1 MIVLFEENEQ
11 EFTSLGLGILKD
23 ALSCK
28 VSEKLNDEFTVE
40 MEYPITGANYDKI
53 KIGRIIFCKPNP
65 YDNMQA
71 FRIYSITD
79 AIGGTVTVSAVHI
92 SYDMND
98 IPVKAFSATS
108 LQDAILQIQNRSV
121 VKNDF
126 VISSDILSSRTYK
139 TTAPYNLR
147 ALLMGGDDSLLNKYD
162 AEVKFNNYYVSI
174 LQRRGKNRGAV
185 VRYGRNM
192 TDLTHEVSNNNLY
205 NGVFPYYHT
214 EKETTETTSGGE
226 FTKVYIVGS
235 KPFQENWFSYTKNGE
250 TFHPVAGV
258 PVQVDTDG
266 EYKDKVYVWDDT
278 YNLYRE
284 KIYNEM
290 VNLIQGV
297 LEPSWITI
305 DWKSFPTIKCVAAKK
320 GYFKM
325 ATDTDWG
332 TVRGVGDVIFE
343 GSIVDSGIAQNM
355 VLYYSEVIPS
365 KSDSSNTDATEIVDV
380 QLDDPIIWIDT
391 PDARKLKHNRVLMLD
406 LTSEFDE
413 EPTKE
418 RLKAK
423 AEEYISKNKIG
434 QLKHTTTLSF
444 IDLSST
450 SDKSKVENTDH
461 VEIGDTVKVIYED
474 AGISTELRVIT
485 TVYDALG
492 DKYESV
498 ELGEKEDTMTSNS
511 VQTGDNISALT
522 NDVGYASVT
531 TVSKLIA
538 DIVNAN
544 YIEALNAKL
553 SKAQIAQLEVEQ
565 INVKGII
572 QASQFEIDS
581 LVAKLLVADNAKITD
596 TLEAGKIKVAGDISI
611 NSGKITI
618 TGADGTMFLVDR
630 DGNVTANSVSITG
643 GNLNINDGRF
653 EVTND
658 GVLTAQAAYI
668 SGTIDALNGSIGGF
682 TIAENQLYSGTPG
695 SAGSVLVSAGNNDKE
710 LDIAGSDPKK
720 NWAFTAGKNFG
731 VDINGNLYAK
741 GAFLEGIL
749 NAKGGYIANFK
760 IEDDRIG
767 TLTNTKETYNYNSTG
782 DGIYLGEQGLKL
794 GDGFKVSTNGNLT
807 LTKGSIL
814 IKDDTNN
821 TSFEV
826 NANGSVTANSVT
838 ITGGSFKIGTDNRF
852 SVDTNGFLSAIN
864 AHISG
869 ATYSDGAII
878 LGGSPNF
885 VRIHFQNEGGS
896 YTEKYIA
903 NKYYYSPKDTYEIY
917 LFDKG
922 PSFDPNKAYYEYKN
936 GAAFYV
942 SPEGEVRV
950 NNDQF
955 TISPEGEVTAQ
966 NAHIKGEITA
976 DSGKIGGWEI
986 NRFLANP
993 GDWKAENGLFY
1004 GKPGTPPTRPGTAG
1018 SMVLSPGTLYT
1029 YTIPNLINSE
1039 KNWFILASNKF
1050 GVDVDGNLY
1059 ATDAN
1064 IKGSIT
1070 ITGGSIS
1077 IGSNF
1082 KVDDQGNVTASN
1094 LKITGGEIKFGHR
1107 VMDDDSSSESVSS
1120 LRSTSDIPNVS
1131 ILLNAYYSPAVT
1143 RIEVTADMYTDGG
1156 DTAVFEDKELGT
1168 DSYTITFD
1176 KTTKKYTI
1184 TANFEKLY
1192 KQSGQ
1197 SDIPSSVD
1205 CYLYVSYV
1213 PNEYYNFSVDNN
1225 GYMEIYSGS
1234 INIGIDANTGKSAF
1248 KVDDQGNVT
1257 ASNLEITGGEITL
1270 GSNFSVDNNGI
1281 IKAYSGHI
1289 GALDVSKEYLFFRD
1303 STNRNLFRLETT
1315 DPNVWMDPRERA
1327 TQLTVSSIYSDYYKM
1342 GKQTVYSEQYWID
1355 VSGSGSLYSNTQPG
1369 LKIRWSSY
1377 NNYGTYMYIST
1388 KALENLP
1395 VLFYTGSDENMLVPG
1410 YGNSDGVGHF
1420 QIMILNYTAS
1430 SGEFSWNLGI
1440 YNGDQNNFTV
1450 SRILTAFCYDK
1461 ENNNWFM
1468 VCPIINNTTIKL
1480 NSMTTGRTY
1489 TVWALA
1495 WVKAKYQYQ

>member
-108 LQDAILQIQNRSV
+108 LQDAILQIQNGSV

-147 ALLMGGDDSLLNKYD
+147 ALLMGEDDSLLNKYD

-174 LQRRGKNRGAV
+174 LQKRGKNRGAV
-185 VRYGRNM
+185 VRYGHNI
-192 TDLTHEVSNNNLY
+192 TDLTHEVSNDNLY

-297 LEPSWITI
+297 LEPSWVTI
-305 DWKSFPTIKCVAAKK
+305 DWKSFPTIKCIAAKK

-332 TVRGVGDVIFE
+332 TIRGVGDVIFE

-355 VLYYSEVIPS
+355 ILYYSEVIPS

-391 PDARKLKHNRVLMLD
+391 PDAKKLKHNRVLMLD

-450 SDKSKVENTDH
+450 GDKSKVENTDH

-511 VQTGDNISALT
+511 VQTGDSISALT
-522 NDVGYASVT
+522 NDVGYASVN
-531 TVSKLIA
+531 TVNKLIA

-618 TGADGTMFLVDR
+618 TGSNGTMFLVDR
-630 DGNVTANSVSITG
+630 EGNVTANSVSITG

-682 TIAENQLYSGTPG
+682 TITENKLYSGTPG
-695 SAGSVLVSAGNNDKE
+695 SAGSVLVSAGNNDQE
-710 LDIAGSDPKK
+710 LDIAGSGPKK

-731 VDINGNLYAK
+731 VDTNGNLYAK
-741 GAFLEGIL
+741 GAFLEAVL
-749 NAKGGYIANFK
+749 NAKSGYIANFK
-760 IEDDRIG
+760 IENDRIG
-767 TLTNTKETYNYNSTG
+767 TFTKTTNPDDSTIEKTYNYNSTG

-794 GDGFKVSTNGNLT
+794 GDGFKVGTNGNLT

-814 IKDDTNN
+814 IQDGTNE
-821 TSFEV
+821 TSFKV
-826 NANGSVTANSVT
+826 GTDGSVTANSVT
-838 ITGGSFKIGTDNRF
+838 ITGGSFKIGKNNRF
-852 SVDTNGFLSAIN
+852 SVDTNGFLSATD
-864 AHISG
+864 AYISG

-885 VRIHFQNEGGS
+885 IRIHFQNEGGS

-903 NKYYYSPKDTYEIY
+903 NKYYYSPKDNSGMY

-950 NNDQF
+950 NGDQF

-966 NAHIKGEITA
+966 NAHITGEITA
-976 DSGKIGGWEI
+976 NSGKIGGWEI
-986 NRFLANP
+986 NRFLADPN
-993 GDWKAENGLFY
+993 DWRAENGLFY
-1004 GKPGTPPTRPGTAG
+1004 GKPGTAG
-1018 SMVLSPGTLYT
+1018 SMVLAPGTLNT

-1050 GVDVDGNLY
+1050 GVDVDGNMY
-1059 ATDAN
+1059 ATNAN

-1070 ITGGSIS
+1070 ITGG
-1077 IGSNF
+1077 
-1082 KVDDQGNVTASN
+1082 
-1094 LKITGGEIKFGHR
+1094 EIKLGHR

-1131 ILLNAYYSPAVT
+1131 ILLNTYYSPAVT

-1184 TANFEKLY
+1184 TADFEKLY

-1225 GYMEIYSGS
+1225 GYMKIYSGS
-1234 INIGIDANTGKSAF
+1234 INIGTDANTGKSAF

-1257 ASNLEITGGEITL
+1257 ASNLEITGGKITL
-1270 GSNFSVDNNGI
+1270 GSNFSVDNNGT
-1281 IKAYSGHI
+1281 IKAYSGYI
-1289 GALDVSKEYLFFRD
+1289 GSLYVDKKYLSF
-1303 STNRNLFRLETT
+1303 STSSNKDLLIIRTE
-1315 DPNVWMDPRERA
+1315 DPTGWIDMRERG
-1327 TQLTVSSIYSDYYKM
+1327 TQITTSSIYSSYYKM
-1342 GKQTVYSEQYWID
+1342 GIQAKSDNYWID
-1355 VSGSGSLYSNTQPG
+1355 ISSSSSLYPNTQPG
-1369 LKIRWSSY
+1369 LKIRWSNYQS
-1377 NNYGTYMYIST
+1377 YGTSMYIST

-1395 VLFYTGSDENMLVPG
+1395 VLCYFGTDENRLVPG
-1410 YGNSDGVGHF
+1410 YGNSDGIGHF
-1420 QIMILNYTAS
+1420 QIMILNYTAT
-1430 SGEFSWNLGI
+1430 SGNFSWNLSI
-1440 YNGDQNNFTV
+1440 YNGDNDTFTV

-1461 ENNNWFM
+1461 DNNNWFM
-1468 VCPIINNTTIKL
+1468 SCTISNNTTINL

-1489 TVWALA
+1489 TIWALA
-1495 WVKAKYQYQ
+1495 WVKARQQHQ

>member
-40 MEYPITGANYDKI
+40 MEYPIAGANYDKI

-71 FRIYSITD
+71 FRICSITD

-108 LQDAILQIQNRSV
+108 LQDAILQIQNGSV

-139 TTAPYNLR
+139 TTSPYNLR

-162 AEVKFNNYYVSI
+162 AEVKFDNYYVSI

-185 VRYGRNM
+185 VRYGHNM
-192 TDLTHEVSNNNLY
+192 TDLTHEVSNDNLY

-266 EYKDKVYVWDDT
+266 EYKDKVYVWDDI

-297 LEPSWITI
+297 LEPSWVTI

-355 VLYYSEVIPS
+355 ILYYSEVIPS

-450 SDKSKVENTDH
+450 GDKSKVENTDH

-511 VQTGDNISALT
+511 VQTGDGISALT

-565 INVKGII
+565 INVKGIV

-596 TLEAGKIKVAGDISI
+596 TLEAGKIKIAGDISI

-695 SAGSVLVSAGNNDKE
+695 SAGSVLVSSGNNDQE
-710 LDIAGSDPKK
+710 LDIAGSGPKK

-741 GAFLEGIL
+741 SAFLEGIL
-749 NAKGGYIANFK
+749 NAKSGYIANFK
-760 IEDDRIG
+760 IENDRIG
-767 TLTNTKETYNYNSTG
+767 TFTNKETYNYNSTG

-794 GDGFKVSTNGNLT
+794 GDGFKVSTDGNLT
-807 LTKGSIL
+807 LGKGSIT
-814 IKDDTNN
+814 IKNDESK

-826 NANGSVTANSVT
+826 NENGSVTANSIT
-838 ITGGSFKIGTDNRF
+838 ITGGSFNIGKDNRF
-852 SVDTNGFLSAIN
+852 SVDTNGFLSATN
-864 AHISG
+864 AYISG
-869 ATYSDGAII
+869 ATYADGAII
-878 LGGSPNF
+878 LGGSPRF
-885 VRIHFQNEGGS
+885 DRIHFQNEGGS

-903 NKYYYSPKDTYEIY
+903 NKYYYSSKDTPGIY

-922 PSFDPNKAYYEYKN
+922 PSFDPNKEYYEYKN

-950 NNDQF
+950 NGDEF

-976 DSGKIGGWEI
+976 NSGKIGGWEI
-986 NRFLANP
+986 NRFLADPN
-993 GDWKAENGLFY
+993 DWKAEKGLFY
-1004 GKPGTPPTRPGTAG
+1004 GKPGTAG
-1018 SMVLSPGTLYT
+1018 SMVLAPGTNNT
-1029 YTIPNLINSE
+1029 YTISNLINSP
-1039 KNWFILASNKF
+1039 KKWFILGSDKF
-1050 GVDVDGNLY
+1050 GVDVDGNMY
-1059 ATDAN
+1059 ATNAN

-1070 ITGGSIS
+1070 
-1077 IGSNF
+1077 
-1082 KVDDQGNVTASN
+1082 
-1094 LKITGGEIKFGHR
+1094 GGEIKLGHR
-1107 VMDDDSSSESVSS
+1107 VMDDDSSSKSVSS

-1131 ILLNAYYSPAVT
+1131 ILLNTYYSPAVT

-1156 DTAVFEDKELGT
+1156 DTAVFEDKELDT
-1168 DSYTITFD
+1168 DSYTMSFD

-1184 TANFEKLY
+1184 TADFEKLY

-1213 PNEYYNFSVDNN
+1213 PNEYYNFSVDND
-1225 GYMEIYSGS
+1225 GYMKIYSGS
-1234 INIGIDANTGKSAF
+1234 INIGMDANTGKSAF
-1248 KVDDQGNVT
+1248 EVDDQGNVR
-1257 ASNLEITGGEITL
+1257 ASNLKITGGSISI
-1270 GSNFSVDNNGI
+1270 GSNFTVDSSGNLTAVNGNLSGTINSNNGN
-1281 IKAYSGHI
+1281 I
-1289 GALDVSKEYLFFRD
+1289 G
-1303 STNRNLFRLETT
+1303 
-1315 DPNVWMDPRERA
+1315 
-1327 TQLTVSSIYSDYYKM
+1327 
-1342 GKQTVYSEQYWID
+1342 
-1355 VSGSGSLYSNTQPG
+1355 G
-1369 LKIRWSSY
+1369 LKISSDSLSYSDILSISSKNLNDNGDYVKSYARFKGITLHDATILEESSY
-1377 NNYGTYMYIST
+1377 NQSHTEQYYTRLRFISSVGTEPHVEVVSQTST
-1388 KALENLP
+1388 PSGVKSTDYA
-1395 VLFYTGSDENMLVPG
+1395 FRMNMRDLVNVPSVSSNAIIG
-1410 YGNSDGVGHF
+1410 EGESN
-1420 QIMILNYTAS
+1420 S
-1430 SGEFSWNLGI
+1430 SGAFQQLVFFKFTAYNDTHTYSTYSGVITDIGCLLVFDVSNGWNRGNTYHLS
-1440 YNGDQNNFTV
+1440 NGVITV
-1450 SRILTAFCYDK
+1450 SGLTRNSTYIILAIVK
-1461 ENNNWFM
+1461 
-1468 VCPIINNTTIKL
+1468 
-1480 NSMTTGRTY
+1480 
-1489 TVWALA
+1489 
-1495 WVKAKYQYQ
+1495 VKARN

>member
-40 MEYPITGANYDKI
+40 MEYPIAGANYDKI

-108 LQDAILQIQNRSV
+108 LQDAILKIQNGSV
-121 VKNDF
+121 IKNDF

-162 AEVKFNNYYVSI
+162 AEVKFDNYYVSI

-185 VRYGRNM
+185 VRYGHNM
-192 TDLTHEVSNNNLY
+192 TDLNHEVSNDNLY

-214 EKETTETTSGGE
+214 EKEITETTSGGE

-235 KPFQENWFSYTKNGE
+235 KPFQENWFSYTKNRE

-450 SDKSKVENTDH
+450 GDKSKVENTDH

-511 VQTGDNISALT
+511 VQTGDGISALT

-531 TVSKLIA
+531 TVNKLIA
-538 DIVNAN
+538 DTVNAN
-544 YIEALNAKL
+544 FIEALNAKL

-581 LVAKLLVADNAKITD
+581 LVAKLLVADNAKIAD

-618 TGADGTMFLVDR
+618 TGANGTMFLVDR

-682 TIAENQLYSGTPG
+682 TITENKLYSGTSG
-695 SAGSVLVSAGNNDKE
+695 SAGSVLVSAGNNDQE
-710 LDIAGSDPKK
+710 LDIAGSGPKK

-731 VDINGNLYAK
+731 VDTNGNLYAK
-741 GAFLEGIL
+741 SVFLEGVL

-760 IEDDRIG
+760 IENDRIG
-767 TLTNTKETYNYNSTG
+767 TLTKEKETYNYDSTG

-814 IKDDTNN
+814 IKDDTNK
-821 TSFEV
+821 TSFKV
-826 NANGSVTANSVT
+826 DTDGSVTANSVT
-838 ITGGSFKIGTDNRF
+838 ITGGSFKIGNNNRF
-852 SVDTNGFLSAIN
+852 SVGTNGFLSATD

-869 ATYSDGAII
+869 STYTNGAII
-878 LGGSPNF
+878 LGGSANF

-903 NKYYYSPKDTYEIY
+903 NKYYYSSKDTPGMY

-922 PSFDPNKAYYEYKN
+922 PSFDPNKEYYEYKN
-936 GAAFYV
+936 GAAFYA

-950 NNDQF
+950 NGDKF

-966 NAHIKGEITA
+966 NAHITGEIKA
-976 DSGKIGGWEI
+976 NSGKIGGWEI

-993 GDWKAENGLFY
+993 NDWKAENGLFY
-1004 GKPGTPPTRPGTAG
+1004 GKPGTPPTTPGTPG
-1018 SMVLSPGTLYT
+1018 SMVLSPGTLNT
-1029 YTIPNLINSE
+1029 YAIPNLINSE
-1039 KNWFILASNKF
+1039 KHWFILASNKF
-1050 GVDVDGNLY
+1050 GVDVYGNMY
-1059 ATDAN
+1059 ATDAH
-1064 IKGSIT
+1064 IKGS
-1070 ITGGSIS
+1070 
-1077 IGSNF
+1077 
-1082 KVDDQGNVTASN
+1082 
-1094 LKITGGEIKFGHR
+1094 ITGGEIKLGRR
-1107 VMDDDSSSESVSS
+1107 VMYDDESSKYVSS
-1120 LRSTSDIPNVS
+1120 LLSTSDIPIVS
-1131 ILLNAYYSPAVT
+1131 VLLNEYYAPAIT
-1143 RIEVTADMYTDGG
+1143 RLIVTADMYINENIE
-1156 DTAVFEDKELGT
+1156 VFVDKELST
-1168 DSYTITFD
+1168 DSYTISFD

-1184 TANFEKLY
+1184 TADFEELY
-1192 KQSGQ
+1192 RQSGH
-1197 SDIPSSVD
+1197 SDVPSSVD
-1205 CYLYVSYV
+1205 CYLYVSYE
-1213 PNEYYNFSVDNN
+1213 PYEYYNFSVDNN
-1225 GYMEIYSGS
+1225 GYMKIYSGS
-1234 INIGIDANTGKSAF
+1234 INIGIDPNTGKSAF

-1257 ASNLEITGGEITL
+1257 ASNLEITGGSISI
-1270 GSNFSVDNNGI
+1270 GSNFKVDSSGNLTAVNGNLSGTINSNNGNIGGLKISSDKLSYSDILSISSKNLNKGGDYVKSYAFFKGITLYDATILEESNYDPSAAERNTTKLRLISSIGTEPHAEVVNQTENPLDVKYTSYSFRMNIRDLINVPSVQSNTAISLGGSNGSGAFQQLVFYKFTAYSNTYTYSTYSGNITNVGCLLVFDVSNGWNRGNAYSLSNGI
-1281 IKAYSGHI
+1281 ITISGLTRYS
-1289 GALDVSKEYLFFRD
+1289 
-1303 STNRNLFRLETT
+1303 
-1315 DPNVWMDPRERA
+1315 
-1327 TQLTVSSIYSDYYKM
+1327 
-1342 GKQTVYSEQYWID
+1342 
-1355 VSGSGSLYSNTQPG
+1355 
-1369 LKIRWSSY
+1369 
-1377 NNYGTYMYIST
+1377 TYI
-1388 KALENLP
+1388 
-1395 VLFYTGSDENMLVPG
+1395 
-1410 YGNSDGVGHF
+1410 
-1420 QIMILNYTAS
+1420 ILA
-1430 SGEFSWNLGI
+1430 
-1440 YNGDQNNFTV
+1440 
-1450 SRILTAFCYDK
+1450 
-1461 ENNNWFM
+1461 
-1468 VCPIINNTTIKL
+1468 IIK
-1480 NSMTTGRTY
+1480 
-1489 TVWALA
+1489 
-1495 WVKAKYQYQ
+1495 VKART

>member
-40 MEYPITGANYDKI
+40 MEYPIAGANYDKI

-108 LQDAILQIQNRSV
+108 LQDAILQIQNGSV

-139 TTAPYNLR
+139 TTSPYNLR

-162 AEVKFNNYYVSI
+162 AEVKFDNYYVSI

-185 VRYGRNM
+185 VRYGHNM
-192 TDLTHEVSNNNLY
+192 TDLTHEVSNDNLY

-235 KPFQENWFSYTKNGE
+235 KPFQENWFSYTKNGA

-355 VLYYSEVIPS
+355 ILYYSEVIPS

-474 AGISTELRVIT
+474 AGISTELRVIS

-511 VQTGDNISALT
+511 VQTGDGVSALT

-531 TVSKLIA
+531 TVNKLIA

-618 TGADGTMFLVDR
+618 TGANGTMFLVDR
-630 DGNVTANSVSITG
+630 EGNVTANSVSITG

-695 SAGSVLVSAGNNDKE
+695 SAGSVLVSSGNNDQE
-710 LDIAGSDPKK
+710 LDIAGSGPKK

-741 GAFLEGIL
+741 SAFLEGIL
-749 NAKGGYIANFK
+749 NAKSGYIANFK
-760 IEDDRIG
+760 IENDRIG
-767 TLTNTKETYNYNSTG
+767 TFTKTTNPDGSTIEKTYNYNSTG

-794 GDGFKVSTNGNLT
+794 GDGFKVSTDGNLT

-814 IKDDTNN
+814 IKDDTNK
-821 TSFEV
+821 TSFKV
-826 NANGSVTANSVT
+826 DTDGSVTANSIT
-838 ITGGSFKIGTDNRF
+838 ITGGSFNIGKDNRF
-852 SVDTNGFLSAIN
+852 SVDTNGFLSATN
-864 AHISG
+864 AYISG
-869 ATYSDGAII
+869 ATYADGAII
-878 LGGSPNF
+878 LGGSPRF
-885 VRIHFQNEGGS
+885 DRIHFQNEGGS

-903 NKYYYSPKDTYEIY
+903 NKYYYSSKDTPGIY

-922 PSFDPNKAYYEYKN
+922 PSFDPNKEYYEYKN

-950 NNDQF
+950 NGDQF

-976 DSGKIGGWEI
+976 NSGKIGGWEI
-986 NRFLANP
+986 NRFLADPN
-993 GDWKAENGLFY
+993 DWKAEKGLFY
-1004 GKPGTPPTRPGTAG
+1004 GKPGTDS
-1018 SMVLSPGTLYT
+1018 SMVLAPGTNNT
-1029 YTIPNLINSE
+1029 YTISNLINSP
-1039 KNWFILASNKF
+1039 KKWFILGSDKF
-1050 GVDVDGNLY
+1050 GVDADGNMY
-1059 ATDAN
+1059 ATNAN

-1070 ITGGSIS
+1070 
-1077 IGSNF
+1077 
-1082 KVDDQGNVTASN
+1082 
-1094 LKITGGEIKFGHR
+1094 GGEIKLGHR
-1107 VMDDDSSSESVSS
+1107 VMDDDSSSKSVSS

-1131 ILLNAYYSPAVT
+1131 ILLNTYYSPAVT

-1156 DTAVFEDKELGT
+1156 DTTVFEDKELDT
-1168 DSYTITFD
+1168 DSYTISFD

-1184 TANFEKLY
+1184 TADFEKLY

-1213 PNEYYNFSVDNN
+1213 PNEYYNFSVDND
-1225 GYMEIYSGS
+1225 GYMKIYSGS
-1234 INIGIDANTGKSAF
+1234 INIGMDANTGKSAF
-1248 KVDDQGNVT
+1248 EVDDQGNVT
-1257 ASNLEITGGEITL
+1257 ASNLKITGGDITL
-1270 GSNFSVDNNGI
+1270 GNNFSVNNNGI
-1281 IKAYSGHI
+1281 IKAYSGYI
-1289 GALDVSKEYLFFRD
+1289 GSLDVDKEHLSFSDLSNRTLFILR
-1303 STNRNLFRLETT
+1303 TINPTE
-1315 DPNVWMDPRERA
+1315 WIDPRVRA

-1342 GKQTVYSEQYWID
+1342 GTQQLSSDQYWID
-1355 VSGSGSLYSNTQPG
+1355 ISGLSSLYSNTQPG
-1369 LKIRWSSY
+1369 LKIRWSTY
-1377 NNYGTYMYIST
+1377 NDYGTNMYIST

-1395 VLFYTGSDENMLVPG
+1395 VLCYFGSDENMLLPG
-1410 YGNSDGVGHF
+1410 YDRSDGVGHF

-1430 SGEFSWNLGI
+1430 SEKYSWNLKN
-1440 YNGDQNNFTV
+1440 YNGDEYNFTV

-1461 ENNNWFM
+1461 HTNNWFM
-1468 VCPIINNTTIKL
+1468 NCTISNNTTINL
-1480 NSMTTGRTY
+1480 NSMTSGNTY
-1489 TVWALA
+1489 TIWALA
-1495 WVKAKYQYQ
+1495 WVKAKKQYQ

>member
-1 MIVLFEENEQ
+1 MIILFEENEQ

-40 MEYPITGANYDKI
+40 MEYPIAGANYDKI

-65 YDNMQA
+65 YDSMQA

-92 SYDMND
+92 SYDMNN

-108 LQDAILQIQNRSV
+108 LQDAILQIQNGSV
-121 VKNDF
+121 IKNDF

-162 AEVKFNNYYVSI
+162 AEVKFDNYYVSI
-174 LQRRGKNRGAV
+174 LQKRGKNRGAV
-185 VRYGRNM
+185 VRYGHNM
-192 TDLTHEVSNNNLY
+192 TDLTHEVSNDNLY

-258 PVQVDTDG
+258 PVQVDSDG

-290 VNLIQGV
+290 VNLIQGAI
-297 LEPSWITI
+297 EPTWITI

-332 TVRGVGDVIFE
+332 TIRGVGDVIFE
-343 GSIVDSGIAQNM
+343 GSIADSGIAQNM
-355 VLYYSEVIPS
+355 IIYYSEVIPS
-365 KSDSSNTDATEIVDV
+365 KSDSSNTNATEIVDV

-434 QLKHTTTLSF
+434 QLKHTTTVSF

-450 SDKSKVENTDH
+450 GDKSKVENTDH

-498 ELGEKEDTMTSNS
+498 ELGEKEATMTSNS
-511 VQTGDNISALT
+511 VQTGDGISALT

-531 TVSKLIA
+531 TVNKLIA

-618 TGADGTMFLVDR
+618 TGSNGTMFLVDR
-630 DGNVTANSVSITG
+630 DGNVTANSVNITG

-668 SGTIDALNGSIGGF
+668 SGTIDAKNGSIGGF
-682 TIAENQLYSGTPG
+682 TITENQLYSGTPG
-695 SAGSVLVSAGNNDKE
+695 SVGSVLVSAGNNDRM
-710 LDIAGSDPKK
+710 LDIAGSGPKK
-720 NWAFTAGKNFG
+720 NWAFTAGDKFG
-731 VDINGNLYAK
+731 VDIDGNLYAK
-741 GAFLEGIL
+741 SAFLEGTL
-749 NAKGGYIANFK
+749 NAKSGYIANFK
-760 IEDDRIG
+760 IENDRIG
-767 TLTNTKETYNYNSTG
+767 TFTKVTNSDGSTVEKTYNYNSTG

-794 GDGFKVSTNGNLT
+794 GDGFKVSTDGNLT

-814 IKDDTNN
+814 IKDDANK
-821 TSFEV
+821 TSFKV
-826 NANGSVTANSVT
+826 DTDGSVTANSVT
-838 ITGGSFKIGTDNRF
+838 ITGGSFNIGKDNRF
-852 SVDTNGFLSAIN
+852 SVNTNGFMSATN
-864 AHISG
+864 AYISG
-869 ATYSDGAII
+869 STYTDGAII
-878 LGGSPNF
+878 LGGSPRF
-885 VRIHFQNEGGS
+885 DRIHFQNEGGS

-903 NKYYYSPKDTYEIY
+903 NKYYYSSKDTPGMY

-922 PSFDPNKAYYEYKN
+922 PSFDPNKEYYEYKN

-950 NNDQF
+950 NDDQF

-976 DSGKIGGWEI
+976 YSGKIGGWEI

-993 GDWKAENGLFY
+993 DDWTAENGLFY
-1004 GKPGTPPTRPGTAG
+1004 GKPGTTH
-1018 SMVLSPGTLYT
+1018 SMVLSPGTNNT
-1029 YTIPNLINSE
+1029 YTISNLINSA
-1039 KNWFILASNKF
+1039 KKWFILGSDKF
-1050 GVDVDGNLY
+1050 GVDIDGNMY
-1059 ATDAN
+1059 ATNAN
-1064 IKGSIT
+1064 IKGS
-1070 ITGGSIS
+1070 
-1077 IGSNF
+1077 
-1082 KVDDQGNVTASN
+1082 VT
-1094 LKITGGEIKFGHR
+1094 ITGGEIKLGHR

-1131 ILLNAYYSPAVT
+1131 VLLNTFYSPAVT

-1156 DTAVFEDKELGT
+1156 DTVVFEDKELGT
-1168 DSYTITFD
+1168 DSYTISFD

-1184 TANFEKLY
+1184 TADFEKLY

-1213 PNEYYNFSVDNN
+1213 PNGYYNFSVDNN
-1225 GYMEIYSGS
+1225 GYMKIYSGS
-1234 INIGIDANTGKSAF
+1234 INIGIDPNTGKSAF

-1257 ASNLEITGGEITL
+1257 ASNLEITGGSISI
-1270 GSNFSVDNNGI
+1270 GSNFTVDSSGNLTAVNGNLSGTINSNNGN
-1281 IKAYSGHI
+1281 I
-1289 GALDVSKEYLFFRD
+1289 G
-1303 STNRNLFRLETT
+1303 
-1315 DPNVWMDPRERA
+1315 
-1327 TQLTVSSIYSDYYKM
+1327 
-1342 GKQTVYSEQYWID
+1342 
-1355 VSGSGSLYSNTQPG
+1355 G
-1369 LKIRWSSY
+1369 LKISSDSLSYSDILSISSKDLNKDGDYVKSYAFFKGITLYDATILEKTDYDPSAAEQSSTRLRFISSVGTEPHAEVVSQTITPSNVKSTDYSFRMNMRDLVNVPSVWS
-1377 NNYGTYMYIST
+1377 
-1388 KALENLP
+1388 
-1395 VLFYTGSDENMLVPG
+1395 
-1410 YGNSDGVGHF
+1410 
-1420 QIMILNYTAS
+1420 
-1430 SGEFSWNLGI
+1430 
-1440 YNGDQNNFTV
+1440 
-1450 SRILTAFCYDK
+1450 
-1461 ENNNWFM
+1461 
-1468 VCPIINNTTIKL
+1468 NTTI
-1480 NSMTTGRTY
+1480 STGASNESGAFQQLVLYKFTAYNDTY
-1489 TVWALA
+1489 TYSTYSGNITDIGCLLVFDVSNGWNRGNTYHLSNGVVTVSGLTRYSVYIILA
-1495 WVKAKYQYQ
+1495 IVKVKARH

>member
-1 MIVLFEENEQ
+1 MIILFEENEQ

-40 MEYPITGANYDKI
+40 MEYPIAGANYDKI

-108 LQDAILQIQNRSV
+108 LQDAILKIQNGSV
-121 VKNDF
+121 IKNDF

-139 TTAPYNLR
+139 TTEPYNLR
-147 ALLMGGDDSLLNKYD
+147 AILMGGDDSLLNKYD
-162 AEVKFNNYYVSI
+162 AEVKFDNYYVSI

-185 VRYGRNM
+185 VRYGHNM
-192 TDLTHEVSNNNLY
+192 TDLNHEVSNDNLY
-205 NGVFPYYHT
+205 NGLFPYYHT
-214 EKETTETTSGGE
+214 EKEITETTSGGE
-226 FTKVYIVGS
+226 FTKVYIVGY

-343 GSIVDSGIAQNM
+343 GSIVDSGIAQNI
-355 VLYYSEVIPS
+355 VLYYSEVVPS

-450 SDKSKVENTDH
+450 GDKSKVENTDH

-511 VQTGDNISALT
+511 VQTGDGISALT

-531 TVSKLIA
+531 TVNKLIA
-538 DIVNAN
+538 DTVNAN
-544 YIEALNAKL
+544 FIEALNAKL

-581 LVAKLLVADNAKITD
+581 LVAKLLVADNAKIAD

-618 TGADGTMFLVDR
+618 TGANGTMFLVDR

-643 GNLNINDGRF
+643 GNFNINDGRF

-682 TIAENQLYSGTPG
+682 TITENKLYSGTPG
-695 SAGSVLVSAGNNDKE
+695 SAGSVLVSAGNNDQE
-710 LDIAGSDPKK
+710 LDIAGSGPKK

-731 VDINGNLYAK
+731 VDTNGNLYAK
-741 GAFLEGIL
+741 SAFLEGIL

-760 IEDDRIG
+760 IENDRIG
-767 TLTNTKETYNYNSTG
+767 TFTKEKTYDYNSTG

-814 IKDDTNN
+814 IKNDTNK
-821 TSFEV
+821 TSFKV
-826 NANGSVTANSVT
+826 DTDGSVTANSVT
-838 ITGGSFKIGTDNRF
+838 ITGGSFKIGKDNRF
-852 SVDTNGFLSAIN
+852 SVGTNGFLSATD

-869 ATYSDGAII
+869 STYTDGAII
-878 LGGSPNF
+878 LGGNPNF
-885 VRIHFQNEGGS
+885 ERIHFQNEAASVGS
-896 YTEKYIA
+896 AIVGVSRLYAEKYIP
-903 NKYYYSPKDTYEIY
+903 NKYYYSSKDTPGMY

-922 PSFDPNKAYYEYKN
+922 PSFDPNKEYYEYKN

-942 SPEGEVRV
+942 SPEGDVRV
-950 NNDQF
+950 NTDQF
-955 TISPEGEVTAQ
+955 TISPEGEVNAQ

-976 DSGKIGGWEI
+976 NSGKIGGWEI

-993 GDWKAENGLFY
+993 NDWKAENGLFY
-1004 GKPGTPPTRPGTAG
+1004 GKPGTPG
-1018 SMVLSPGTLYT
+1018 SMVLSPGTLNT
-1029 YTIPNLINSE
+1029 YTIPNLIDSE

-1059 ATDAN
+1059 ATDATLSGSMN
-1064 IKGSIT
+1064 ITSGSINLGNGMFTVNSNGEVT
-1070 ITGGSIS
+1070 IKQGQINL
-1077 IGSNF
+1077 GSNF
-1082 KVDDQGNVTASN
+1082 IVNSN
-1094 LKITGGEIKFGHR
+1094 G
-1107 VMDDDSSSESVSS
+1107 
-1120 LRSTSDIPNVS
+1120 
-1131 ILLNAYYSPAVT
+1131 
-1143 RIEVTADMYTDGG
+1143 EVTINKGQIN
-1156 DTAVFEDKELGT
+1156 LG
-1168 DSYTITFD
+1168 SNFIVNSNGEVTI
-1176 KTTKKYTI
+1176 KKGNI
-1184 TANFEKLY
+1184 TLGN
-1192 KQSGQ
+1192 
-1197 SDIPSSVD
+1197 
-1205 CYLYVSYV
+1205 
-1213 PNEYYNFSVDNN
+1213 NFSVDNN
-1225 GYMEIYSGS
+1225 G
-1234 INIGIDANTGKSAF
+1234 N
-1248 KVDDQGNVT
+1248 
-1257 ASNLEITGGEITL
+1257 
-1270 GSNFSVDNNGI
+1270 

-1289 GALDVSKEYLFFRD
+1289 GSLYVDKEYLFFRD
-1303 STNRNLFRLETT
+1303 SKNRDLFRLKTT
-1315 DPNVWMDPRERA
+1315 DPNVWMDTRDRA
-1327 TQLTVSSIYSDYYKM
+1327 TQLIVSSIYSDYYKM
-1342 GKQTVYSEQYWID
+1342 GKQTVHSEEYWID
-1355 VSGSGSLYSNTQPG
+1355 ISGNGSLYSHTQPG
-1369 LKIRWSSY
+1369 LKIRWSTY
-1377 NNYGTYMYIST
+1377 NDYGTNMYIST
-1388 KALENLP
+1388 KALENIP
-1395 VLFYTGSDENMLVPG
+1395 VLCYFGSDNKNMLVPG

-1430 SGEFSWNLGI
+1430 SGEFSWNLGK
-1440 YNGDQNNFTV
+1440 YNGDIDNFSV

-1461 ENNNWFM
+1461 DSNNWFM
-1468 VCPIINNTTIKL
+1468 VCHIINNNTIKL
-1480 NSMTTGRTY
+1480 NNMTTGHTY

-1495 WVKAKYQYQ
+1495 WVKAKYQYR

>member
-108 LQDAILQIQNRSV
+108 LQDAILQIQNGSV

-147 ALLMGGDDSLLNKYD
+147 ALLMGEDDSLLNKYD

-185 VRYGRNM
+185 VRYGHNM
-192 TDLTHEVSNNNLY
+192 TDLTHEVSNDNLY

-450 SDKSKVENTDH
+450 GDKSKVENTDH

-511 VQTGDNISALT
+511 VQTGDGISALT

-618 TGADGTMFLVDR
+618 TGANGTMFLVDR

-682 TIAENQLYSGTPG
+682 TIAENQLYSGTLG

-710 LDIAGSDPKK
+710 LDIAGSGQKK

-741 GAFLEGIL
+741 SAFLEGIL

-760 IEDDRIG
+760 IENDRIG
-767 TLTNTKETYNYNSTG
+767 TFTNKETYNYNSTG

-794 GDGFKVSTNGNLT
+794 GDGFKVNTKGNLT

-885 VRIHFQNEGGS
+885 ERIHFQNESAAVGS
-896 YTEKYIA
+896 AIVGVSILYTEKYIA
-903 NKYYYSPKDTYEIY
+903 NKYYYSPKDTSGIY

-922 PSFDPNKAYYEYKN
+922 PSFDPNKEYYEYKN

-966 NAHIKGEITA
+966 NAHIIGEITA
-976 DSGKIGGWEI
+976 NSGKIGGWKI
-986 NRFLANP
+986 NSFFNSD
-993 GDWKAENGLFY
+993 DWTAENGLFY
-1004 GKPGTPPTRPGTAG
+1004 GKPGTAG
-1018 SMVLSPGTLYT
+1018 SMVLAPGTLNT

-1059 ATDAN
+1059 ATDATLS
-1064 IKGSIT
+1064 GSMYIT
-1070 ITGGSIS
+1070 
-1077 IGSNF
+1077 
-1082 KVDDQGNVTASN
+1082 
-1094 LKITGGEIKFGHR
+1094 
-1107 VMDDDSSSESVSS
+1107 
-1120 LRSTSDIPNVS
+1120 
-1131 ILLNAYYSPAVT
+1131 
-1143 RIEVTADMYTDGG
+1143 
-1156 DTAVFEDKELGT
+1156 
-1168 DSYTITFD
+1168 
-1176 KTTKKYTI
+1176 
-1184 TANFEKLY
+1184 
-1192 KQSGQ
+1192 
-1197 SDIPSSVD
+1197 
-1205 CYLYVSYV
+1205 
-1213 PNEYYNFSVDNN
+1213 
-1225 GYMEIYSGS
+1225 SGS
-1234 INIGIDANTGKSAF
+1234 INLGNGMFTVNSDGEVTIKKGQINLGNNFIANSNGEVTIKKG
-1248 KVDDQGNVT
+1248 QINLGNNFIVNSDGQVT
-1257 ASNLEITGGEITL
+1257 IKKGDITL

-1289 GALDVSKEYLFFRD
+1289 GALDVSNEYLFFRD

-1327 TQLTVSSIYSDYYKM
+1327 TQLTVSSIYSGYYKM
-1342 GKQTVYSEQYWID
+1342 GEQTDYSEQLWID
-1355 VSGSGSLYSNTQPG
+1355 VSGFSSLYSNTQPG

-1377 NNYGTYMYIST
+1377 NDYGTYTYIST
-1388 KALENLP
+1388 RALENLP
-1395 VLFYTGSDENMLVPG
+1395 VLFYFGSNENMLVPG
-1410 YGNSDGVGHF
+1410 YDNSDGVGHF

-1495 WVKAKYQYQ
+1495 WVKAKHQYQ

>member
-40 MEYPITGANYDKI
+40 MEYPIVGANYDKI

-108 LQDAILQIQNRSV
+108 LQDAILQIQNGSV

-162 AEVKFNNYYVSI
+162 AEVKFDNYYVSI

-185 VRYGRNM
+185 VRYGHNM
-192 TDLTHEVSNNNLY
+192 TDLNHEVSNDNLY

-266 EYKDKVYVWDDT
+266 DYKDKVYIWDDA

-332 TVRGVGDVIFE
+332 TIRGVGDVIFE

-380 QLDDPIIWIDT
+380 QLDDPIIWIYT
-391 PDARKLKHNRVLMLD
+391 PDAKKLKHNRVLMLD

-450 SDKSKVENTDH
+450 GDKSKVENTDH

-485 TVYDALG
+485 TTYDVLG

-511 VQTGDNISALT
+511 VQTGDGVSALT
-522 NDVGYASVT
+522 NDVGYTSVT
-531 TVSKLIA
+531 TVNKLIA

-544 YIEALNAKL
+544 FIEALNAKL

-581 LVAKLLVADNAKITD
+581 LVAKLLVADNAKIAD

-618 TGADGTMFLVDR
+618 AGANGTMFLVDR
-630 DGNVTANSVSITG
+630 DGNVTANSISITG

-682 TIAENQLYSGTPG
+682 TITENQLYSGTPG
-695 SAGSVLVSAGNNDKE
+695 SDGSVLVSAGNNDQE
-710 LDIAGSDPKK
+710 LDIAGSGPKK

-731 VDINGNLYAK
+731 VDTNGNLYAK
-741 GAFLEGIL
+741 SAFLEGIL
-749 NAKGGYIANFK
+749 NAKSGYIANFK
-760 IEDDRIG
+760 IENDRIG
-767 TLTNTKETYNYNSTG
+767 TFTKVPNPDGSTIEKTYNYNSTG
-782 DGIYLGEQGLKL
+782 DGIYLGEKGLKL
-794 GDGFKVSTNGNLT
+794 GDGFKVGTDGNLT

-814 IKDDTNN
+814 IKNDTNK
-821 TSFEV
+821 TSFKV
-826 NANGSVTANSVT
+826 DTDGSVTANSIT
-838 ITGGSFKIGTDNRF
+838 ITGGSFKIGKDNRF
-852 SVDTNGFLSAIN
+852 SVGTNGFLSATN
-864 AHISG
+864 AYISG

-878 LGGSPNF
+878 LGGSANF

-896 YTEKYIA
+896 YTEKYIP
-903 NKYYYSPKDTYEIY
+903 NKYYYSPKDTNGIY

-922 PSFDPNKAYYEYKN
+922 PSFDPNKEYYEYKN

-950 NNDQF
+950 NTDQF

-966 NAHIKGEITA
+966 NAHITGEITA

-986 NRFLANP
+986 NRFLADPN
-993 GDWKAENGLFY
+993 DWTAENGLFY
-1004 GKPGTPPTRPGTAG
+1004 GKPGTPPTTPGTAG
-1018 SMVLSPGTLYT
+1018 SMVLAPGTINT

-1039 KNWFILASNKF
+1039 KRWFILASNKF

-1059 ATDAN
+1059 ATNAN

-1070 ITGGSIS
+1070 ITGG
-1077 IGSNF
+1077 
-1082 KVDDQGNVTASN
+1082 
-1094 LKITGGEIKFGHR
+1094 EIKLGHR

-1131 ILLNAYYSPAVT
+1131 VLLNTYYSPAVT
-1143 RIEVTADMYTDGG
+1143 RLIVTADMYTDGG

-1168 DSYTITFD
+1168 DSYTISFD

-1205 CYLYVSYV
+1205 CYLYVSYE

-1257 ASNLEITGGEITL
+1257 ASNLEITGGSISI
-1270 GSNFSVDNNGI
+1270 GSNFKVDSSGNLTAVNGNLSGTINSNNGN
-1281 IKAYSGHI
+1281 I
-1289 GALDVSKEYLFFRD
+1289 G
-1303 STNRNLFRLETT
+1303 
-1315 DPNVWMDPRERA
+1315 
-1327 TQLTVSSIYSDYYKM
+1327 
-1342 GKQTVYSEQYWID
+1342 
-1355 VSGSGSLYSNTQPG
+1355 G
-1369 LKIRWSSY
+1369 LKISSDSLSY
-1377 NNYGTYMYIST
+1377 SDILSISSKNLNKGADYVKSYAFFKGITLHDATILEKSDYDPAAVEYRSTRLRLISSIGTEPHAEVIDQTENPSDIKYTNYSFRMNMRDLVNIPSMSSNTDIST
-1388 KALENLP
+1388 EQSN
-1395 VLFYTGSDENMLVPG
+1395 GSGAFQQLVFFKFTA
-1410 YGNSDGVGHF
+1410 YSD
-1420 QIMILNYTAS
+1420 T
-1430 SGEFSWNLGI
+1430 
-1440 YNGDQNNFTV
+1440 
-1450 SRILTAFCYDK
+1450 
-1461 ENNNWFM
+1461 
-1468 VCPIINNTTIKL
+1468 
-1480 NSMTTGRTY
+1480 RTY
-1489 TVWALA
+1489 STYSGDITNVGCLLVFDVSNGWNRGNTYSLSNGVITISGLTRYSVYIILA
-1495 WVKAKYQYQ
+1495 IIKVKARH

>member
-65 YDNMQA
+65 YDSMQA

-108 LQDAILQIQNRSV
+108 LQDAILQIQNGSV

-147 ALLMGGDDSLLNKYD
+147 ALLMGEDDSLLNKYD
-162 AEVKFNNYYVSI
+162 AEVKFDNYYVSI

-185 VRYGRNM
+185 VRYGHNM

-297 LEPSWITI
+297 LEPSWVTI

-485 TVYDALG
+485 TTYDVLG

-498 ELGEKEDTMTSNS
+498 ELGEKEDTITSNS

-618 TGADGTMFLVDR
+618 TGANGTMFLVDR

-710 LDIAGSDPKK
+710 LDIAGSVPKK

-794 GDGFKVSTNGNLT
+794 GDGFKVSTKGNLT

-826 NANGSVTANSVT
+826 DTHGSVTANSVT
-838 ITGGSFKIGTDNRF
+838 ITGGSFKIIGKDNGF
-852 SVDTNGFLSAIN
+852 SVDTNGLLSATN

-869 ATYSDGAII
+869 ATYSNGAII
-878 LGGSPNF
+878 LGGVPNF
-885 VRIHFQNEGGS
+885 ERIHFQNESAAVGS
-896 YTEKYIA
+896 AIVGVSILYTEKYIA
-903 NKYYYSPKDTYEIY
+903 NKYYYSPKDTSGMY

-922 PSFDPNKAYYEYKN
+922 PSFDPNKEYYEYKN

-942 SPEGEVRV
+942 SPIGEVRV
-950 NNDQF
+950 NDDQF
-955 TISPEGEVTAQ
+955 TISPEGEMTAQ

-976 DSGKIGGWEI
+976 KSGKIGDWEI

-993 GDWKAENGLFY
+993 NDWTAENGLFY
-1004 GKPGTPPTRPGTAG
+1004 GKPGTAG
-1018 SMVLSPGTLYT
+1018 SMVLAPGTLNT
-1029 YTIPNLINSE
+1029 YTIPNLIDSE

-1059 ATDAN
+1059 ATDATLSGSMN
-1064 IKGSIT
+1064 IT
-1070 ITGGSIS
+1070 
-1077 IGSNF
+1077 
-1082 KVDDQGNVTASN
+1082 
-1094 LKITGGEIKFGHR
+1094 
-1107 VMDDDSSSESVSS
+1107 
-1120 LRSTSDIPNVS
+1120 
-1131 ILLNAYYSPAVT
+1131 
-1143 RIEVTADMYTDGG
+1143 
-1156 DTAVFEDKELGT
+1156 
-1168 DSYTITFD
+1168 
-1176 KTTKKYTI
+1176 
-1184 TANFEKLY
+1184 
-1192 KQSGQ
+1192 
-1197 SDIPSSVD
+1197 
-1205 CYLYVSYV
+1205 
-1213 PNEYYNFSVDNN
+1213 
-1225 GYMEIYSGS
+1225 SGS
-1234 INIGIDANTGKSAF
+1234 INLGDGAF
-1248 KVDDQGNVT
+1248 IVNSNGEVT
-1257 ASNLEITGGEITL
+1257 IKKGSIIL
-1270 GSNFSVDNNGI
+1270 GSNFSVDNNGT
-1281 IKAYSGHI
+1281 IKAYSGYI
-1289 GALDVSKEYLFFRD
+1289 GSLYVDKYYLSFGIGNDNNTLFKLKTVNPTGPTGWVDQMKRD
-1303 STNRNLFRLETT
+1303 
-1315 DPNVWMDPRERA
+1315 
-1327 TQLTVSSIYSDYYKM
+1327 TQLTVSSIYSNYYKM
-1342 GKQTVYSEQYWID
+1342 GTQVVEGSNEELSDKYWID
-1355 VSGSGSLYSNTQPG
+1355 ISSLGSVYPDTQPG
-1369 LKIRWSSY
+1369 LKIRWSTY
-1377 NNYGTYMYIST
+1377 DMHDTYMYIST
-1388 KALENLP
+1388 KALANLP
-1395 VLFYTGSDENMLVPG
+1395 VLYYFGNDKKDISDPGFY
-1410 YGNSDGVGHF
+1410 NSDGVGHF

-1430 SGEFSWNLGI
+1430 SGEFSWNLGN
-1440 YNGDQNNFTV
+1440 YNGDEDNFTV

-1461 ENNNWFM
+1461 HTNNWFM
-1468 VCPIINNTTIKL
+1468 NCPIIDNTTIKL
-1480 NSMTTGRTY
+1480 NSMTTGNTY
-1489 TVWALA
+1489 TIWALA
-1495 WVKAKYQYQ
+1495 WVKAKNQQP

>member
-1 MIVLFEENEQ
+1 MIILFEENEQ

-40 MEYPITGANYDKI
+40 MEYPIAGANYNKI

-92 SYDMND
+92 SYDMNN

-108 LQDAILQIQNRSV
+108 LQDAILQIQNGSV
-121 VKNDF
+121 IKNDF

-162 AEVKFNNYYVSI
+162 AEVKFDNYYVSI
-174 LQRRGKNRGAV
+174 LQKRGKNRGAV
-185 VRYGRNM
+185 VRYGHNM
-192 TDLTHEVSNNNLY
+192 TDLTHEVSNDNLY

-235 KPFQENWFSYTKNGE
+235 KPFQENWFSYTKNGA

-258 PVQVDTDG
+258 PVQVDSNG

-290 VNLIQGV
+290 VNLIQGAI
-297 LEPSWITI
+297 EPTWITI

-332 TVRGVGDVIFE
+332 TIRGVGDVIFE
-343 GSIVDSGIAQNM
+343 GSIADSGIAQNM
-355 VLYYSEVIPS
+355 IIYYSEVIPS

-391 PDARKLKHNRVLMLD
+391 PDAKKLKHNRVLMLD

-434 QLKHTTTLSF
+434 QLKHTTTVSF

-450 SDKSKVENTDH
+450 GDKSKVENTDH
-461 VEIGDTVKVIYED
+461 VEIGDAVKVIYED

-511 VQTGDNISALT
+511 VQTGDGVSALT

-531 TVSKLIA
+531 TVNKLIA

-618 TGADGTMFLVDR
+618 TGSNGTMFLVDR
-630 DGNVTANSVSITG
+630 DGNVTANSVNITG

-668 SGTIDALNGSIGGF
+668 SGTIDAKNGSIGGF
-682 TIAENQLYSGTPG
+682 TITENQLYSGTPG
-695 SAGSVLVSAGNNDKE
+695 SVGSVLVSAGNNDQI
-710 LDIAGSDPKK
+710 LDIAGSGPKK
-720 NWAFTAGKNFG
+720 NWAFTAGDKFG

-741 GAFLEGIL
+741 SAFLEGTL
-749 NAKGGYIANFK
+749 NAKSGYIANFK
-760 IEDDRIG
+760 IENDRIG
-767 TLTNTKETYNYNSTG
+767 TFTKVTNSDGSTVEKTYNYNSTG

-794 GDGFKVSTNGNLT
+794 GDGFKVSTDGNLT

-814 IKDDTNN
+814 IKDDANK
-821 TSFEV
+821 TSFKV
-826 NANGSVTANSVT
+826 DTDGSVTANSVT
-838 ITGGSFKIGTDNRF
+838 ITGGSFNIGKDNRF
-852 SVDTNGFLSAIN
+852 SVGTNGFLSATD

-869 ATYSDGAII
+869 STYTDGAII
-878 LGGSPNF
+878 LGGSANF
-885 VRIHFQNEGGS
+885 ERIHFQNESAAVGAAIVGLS
-896 YTEKYIA
+896 RLYTEKYIA
-903 NKYYYSPKDTYEIY
+903 NKYYYSPKDNSGMY

-922 PSFDPNKAYYEYKN
+922 PSFDPNKEYYEYKN

-942 SPEGEVRV
+942 SPKGEVRV
-950 NNDQF
+950 NDDQF

-966 NAHIKGEITA
+966 NAHIIGEITA
-976 DSGKIGGWEI
+976 HSGKIGGWEI

-993 GDWKAENGLFY
+993 NDWTAENGLFY
-1004 GKPGTPPTRPGTAG
+1004 GKPGTAN
-1018 SMVLSPGTLYT
+1018 SMVLAPGTLNT

-1059 ATDAN
+1059 ATDATLSGSMN
-1064 IKGSIT
+1064 IT
-1070 ITGGSIS
+1070 
-1077 IGSNF
+1077 
-1082 KVDDQGNVTASN
+1082 
-1094 LKITGGEIKFGHR
+1094 
-1107 VMDDDSSSESVSS
+1107 
-1120 LRSTSDIPNVS
+1120 
-1131 ILLNAYYSPAVT
+1131 
-1143 RIEVTADMYTDGG
+1143 
-1156 DTAVFEDKELGT
+1156 
-1168 DSYTITFD
+1168 
-1176 KTTKKYTI
+1176 
-1184 TANFEKLY
+1184 
-1192 KQSGQ
+1192 
-1197 SDIPSSVD
+1197 
-1205 CYLYVSYV
+1205 
-1213 PNEYYNFSVDNN
+1213 
-1225 GYMEIYSGS
+1225 SGS
-1234 INIGIDANTGKSAF
+1234 IKLGNGMFTVDSNGEVTIKKGQINLGNNFIANSNGE
-1248 KVDDQGNVT
+1248 VT
-1257 ASNLEITGGEITL
+1257 IKKGDITL
-1270 GSNFSVDNNGI
+1270 GSNFSVDSNGI
-1281 IKAYSGHI
+1281 IKAYSGYI
-1289 GALDVSKEYLFFRD
+1289 GSLYVNKEYLSFSD
-1303 STNRNLFRLETT
+1303 LSNRTLLNLKTI
-1315 DPNVWMDPRERA
+1315 DPTGWIDLRVRA
-1327 TQLTVSSIYSDYYKM
+1327 AQLTISSIDSDYYKM
-1342 GKQTVYSEQYWID
+1342 GTQVASEQCWID
-1355 VSGSGSLYSNTQPG
+1355 ISGSGSLYPNTQPG
-1369 LKIRWSSY
+1369 LKIRWSTY
-1377 NNYGTYMYIST
+1377 ADYGTYMYIST

-1395 VLFYTGSDENMLVPG
+1395 VLYYFGSDENTLTPG
-1410 YGNSDGVGHF
+1410 YGSSDGVGHF
-1420 QIMILNYTAS
+1420 QIMILNYTAN

-1440 YNGDQNNFTV
+1440 HNGDQDNFTV
-1450 SRILTAFCYDK
+1450 FRILTAFCYDK

-1495 WVKAKYQYQ
+1495 WVKAKRQYQ

>member
-40 MEYPITGANYDKI
+40 MEYPIAGANYDKI

-79 AIGGTVTVSAVHI
+79 AIGGIVTVSAAHI

-108 LQDAILQIQNRSV
+108 LQDAILQIQNGSV

-147 ALLMGGDDSLLNKYD
+147 ALLMGEDDSLLNKYD

-185 VRYGRNM
+185 VRYGHNM
-192 TDLTHEVSNNNLY
+192 TDLTHEVSNDNLY

-450 SDKSKVENTDH
+450 GDKSKVENTDH

-485 TVYDALG
+485 TTYDALG

-511 VQTGDNISALT
+511 VQTGDGISALT

-531 TVSKLIA
+531 TVNKLIA

-618 TGADGTMFLVDR
+618 RGANGTMFLVDR

-695 SAGSVLVSAGNNDKE
+695 SAGSVLISAGNNDKE
-710 LDIAGSDPKK
+710 LDIAGSSPKK

-741 GAFLEGIL
+741 SAFLEGIL

-760 IEDDRIG
+760 IENDRIG
-767 TLTNTKETYNYNSTG
+767 TFTNDKTYNYNSTG

-794 GDGFKVSTNGNLT
+794 GDGFKVGTDGNLT

-814 IKDDTNN
+814 IKDDTNK

-838 ITGGSFKIGTDNRF
+838 ITGGSFKIGEDNRF

-885 VRIHFQNEGGS
+885 ERIHFQNESATVGS
-896 YTEKYIA
+896 AIVGVSRLYTEKYIA
-903 NKYYYSPKDTYEIY
+903 NKYYYSPKDTSGIY

-922 PSFDPNKAYYEYKN
+922 PSFDPNKEYYEYKN

-993 GDWKAENGLFY
+993 DDWTAENGLFY
-1004 GKPGTPPTRPGTAG
+1004 GKPGTAS
-1018 SMVLSPGTLYT
+1018 SMVLAPGTTNT
-1029 YTIPNLINSE
+1029 YTIPNLINSA
-1039 KNWFILASNKF
+1039 KKWFILGSNKF

-1059 ATDAN
+1059 AINATLSGSMN
-1064 IKGSIT
+1064 IT
-1070 ITGGSIS
+1070 
-1077 IGSNF
+1077 
-1082 KVDDQGNVTASN
+1082 
-1094 LKITGGEIKFGHR
+1094 
-1107 VMDDDSSSESVSS
+1107 
-1120 LRSTSDIPNVS
+1120 
-1131 ILLNAYYSPAVT
+1131 
-1143 RIEVTADMYTDGG
+1143 
-1156 DTAVFEDKELGT
+1156 
-1168 DSYTITFD
+1168 
-1176 KTTKKYTI
+1176 
-1184 TANFEKLY
+1184 
-1192 KQSGQ
+1192 
-1197 SDIPSSVD
+1197 
-1205 CYLYVSYV
+1205 
-1213 PNEYYNFSVDNN
+1213 
-1225 GYMEIYSGS
+1225 SGS
-1234 INIGIDANTGKSAF
+1234 INLGNGAF
-1248 KVDDQGNVT
+1248 TVDSDGEV
-1257 ASNLEITGGEITL
+1257 IIKKGGITL
-1270 GSNFSVDNNGI
+1270 GSNFSVDKYGT
-1281 IKAYSGHI
+1281 IKAYRGYI
-1289 GALDVSKEYLFFRD
+1289 GSLYVDKDYLSFGTSSNNTLFKIITRD
-1303 STNRNLFRLETT
+1303 TT
-1315 DPNVWMDPRERA
+1315 AWVDPFKRD

-1342 GKQTVYSEQYWID
+1342 GTQVEGANGNLSDKYWID
-1355 VSGSGSLYSNTQPG
+1355 ISGLGSVYPDTQPG

-1377 NNYGTYMYIST
+1377 DTHDTYMYIST

-1395 VLFYTGSDENMLVPG
+1395 VLYYFGNGKKDMLYPG
-1410 YGNSDGVGHF
+1410 YYDGDGVGHF
-1420 QIMILNYTAS
+1420 QIMILNYTS
-1430 SGEFSWNLGI
+1430 SGGTYAWDLRT
-1440 YNGDQNNFTV
+1440 YNGDQANFTV

-1461 ENNNWFM
+1461 YTNNWFM
-1468 VCPIINNTTIKL
+1468 NCTISNNTTINLKD
-1480 NSMTTGRTY
+1480 MTSGNTY

-1495 WVKAKYQYQ
+1495 WVKAKNQNP

>member
-79 AIGGTVTVSAVHI
+79 AIGGTVIVSAVHI

-108 LQDAILQIQNRSV
+108 LQDAILQIQNGSV

-147 ALLMGGDDSLLNKYD
+147 ALLMGEDDSLLNKYD
-162 AEVKFNNYYVSI
+162 AEVKFDNYYVSI

-185 VRYGRNM
+185 VRYGHNM
-192 TDLTHEVSNNNLY
+192 TDLTHEVSNDNLY

-760 IEDDRIG
+760 IENDRIG
-767 TLTNTKETYNYNSTG
+767 TFTNKETYNYNSTG

-821 TSFEV
+821 TSFKV
-826 NANGSVTANSVT
+826 DTDGSVTANSVT
-838 ITGGSFKIGTDNRF
+838 ITGGSFKIGKDDRF

-878 LGGSPNF
+878 LGGVPNF
-885 VRIHFQNEGGS
+885 ERIHFQNESAAVGS
-896 YTEKYIA
+896 AIVGVSILYTEKYIA
-903 NKYYYSPKDTYEIY
+903 NKYYYSPKDTSGIY

-922 PSFDPNKAYYEYKN
+922 PSFDPNKEYYEYKN

-986 NRFLANP
+986 NSFFNSD
-993 GDWKAENGLFY
+993 DWTAENGLFY
-1004 GKPGTPPTRPGTAG
+1004 GKPGTAG
-1018 SMVLSPGTLYT
+1018 SMVLAPGTLNT

-1059 ATDAN
+1059 ATDATLS
-1064 IKGSIT
+1064 GSMYIT
-1070 ITGGSIS
+1070 
-1077 IGSNF
+1077 
-1082 KVDDQGNVTASN
+1082 
-1094 LKITGGEIKFGHR
+1094 
-1107 VMDDDSSSESVSS
+1107 
-1120 LRSTSDIPNVS
+1120 
-1131 ILLNAYYSPAVT
+1131 
-1143 RIEVTADMYTDGG
+1143 
-1156 DTAVFEDKELGT
+1156 
-1168 DSYTITFD
+1168 
-1176 KTTKKYTI
+1176 
-1184 TANFEKLY
+1184 
-1192 KQSGQ
+1192 
-1197 SDIPSSVD
+1197 
-1205 CYLYVSYV
+1205 
-1213 PNEYYNFSVDNN
+1213 
-1225 GYMEIYSGS
+1225 SGS
-1234 INIGIDANTGKSAF
+1234 INLGNGMFTVNSDGEVTIKKGQINLGHNFIANSNGEVTIKKG
-1248 KVDDQGNVT
+1248 QINLGGNFIANSDGQVT
-1257 ASNLEITGGEITL
+1257 IKKGDITL

-1281 IKAYSGHI
+1281 IKAYSGYI
-1289 GALDVSKEYLFFRD
+1289 GALNVSKEYLFFRD

-1315 DPNVWMDPRERA
+1315 DPNVWMDPRVRA
-1327 TQLTVSSIYSDYYKM
+1327 TQLTVLSIYSDYYKM
-1342 GKQTVYSEQYWID
+1342 GKQQLNTGEERWID
-1355 VSGSGSLYSNTQPG
+1355 ISGEGSLYQHTQPG
-1369 LKIRWSSY
+1369 LKIRWSRY
-1377 NNYGTYMYIST
+1377 NGYGTDMYIST
-1388 KALENLP
+1388 EALKNLP
-1395 VLFYTGSDENMLVPG
+1395 VLFYFGNDNKDMLVPG
-1410 YGNSDGVGHF
+1410 YDSSDGVGHF

-1440 YNGDQNNFTV
+1440 YNGDEDNFRV

-1461 ENNNWFM
+1461 HTNNWFM
-1468 VCPIINNTTIKL
+1468 NCPIINNTTIKL
-1480 NSMTTGRTY
+1480 NNMITGNTY

>member
-40 MEYPITGANYDKI
+40 MEYPIAGANYDKI

-108 LQDAILQIQNRSV
+108 LQDAILQIQNGSV

-139 TTAPYNLR
+139 TTSPYNLR

-162 AEVKFNNYYVSI
+162 AEVKFDNYYVSI

-185 VRYGRNM
+185 VRYGHNM
-192 TDLTHEVSNNNLY
+192 TDLNHEVSNDNLY
-205 NGVFPYYHT
+205 NGVFPYYHS

-266 EYKDKVYVWDDT
+266 DYKDKVYVWDDA

-332 TVRGVGDVIFE
+332 TIRGVGDVIFE

-380 QLDDPIIWIDT
+380 QLDDPIIWIYT
-391 PDARKLKHNRVLMLD
+391 PDAKKLKHNRVLMLD

-450 SDKSKVENTDH
+450 GDKSKVENTDH

-485 TVYDALG
+485 TTYDVLG

-511 VQTGDNISALT
+511 VQTGDGVSALT
-522 NDVGYASVT
+522 NDVGYTSVT
-531 TVSKLIA
+531 TVNKLIA

-544 YIEALNAKL
+544 FIEALNAKL

-581 LVAKLLVADNAKITD
+581 LVAKLLVADNAKIAD

-618 TGADGTMFLVDR
+618 AGANGTMFLVDR
-630 DGNVTANSVSITG
+630 DGNVTANSISITG

-682 TIAENQLYSGTPG
+682 TITENQLYSGTPG
-695 SAGSVLVSAGNNDKE
+695 SDGSVLVSAGNNDQE
-710 LDIAGSDPKK
+710 LDIAGSGPKK

-731 VDINGNLYAK
+731 VDSNGNLYAK
-741 GAFLEGIL
+741 GAFLEAVL
-749 NAKGGYIANFK
+749 NAKSGYIANFK
-760 IEDDRIG
+760 IENDRIG
-767 TLTNTKETYNYNSTG
+767 TFTKTTNPDGSTIEKTYNYNSTG

-794 GDGFKVSTNGNLT
+794 GDGFKVGTNGNLT

-814 IKDDTNN
+814 IQDGTNK
-821 TSFEV
+821 TSFKV
-826 NANGSVTANSVT
+826 DTDGSVTANSVT
-838 ITGGSFKIGTDNRF
+838 ITGGSFKIGKDNRF

-885 VRIHFQNEGGS
+885 ERIHFQNESAAVGS
-896 YTEKYIA
+896 AIVGISILYTEKYIA
-903 NKYYYSPKDTYEIY
+903 NKYYYSPKDTSGIY

-922 PSFDPNKAYYEYKN
+922 PSFDPDKEYYEYKN

-950 NNDQF
+950 NDDQF

-966 NAHIKGEITA
+966 NAHITGEITA

-993 GDWKAENGLFY
+993 NDWTTENGLFY
-1004 GKPGTPPTRPGTAG
+1004 GKPGTPKTDYSSG
-1018 SMVLSPGTLYT
+1018 SMVLSPGTTNT

-1039 KNWFILASNKF
+1039 KHWFILASNKF
-1050 GVDVDGNLY
+1050 GVDDDGNLY
-1059 ATDAN
+1059 ATDATLSGSMN
-1064 IKGSIT
+1064 ITSGYI
-1070 ITGGSIS
+1070 
-1077 IGSNF
+1077 NL
-1082 KVDDQGNVTASN
+1082 GNGAFTVN
-1094 LKITGGEIKFGHR
+1094 
-1107 VMDDDSSSESVSS
+1107 
-1120 LRSTSDIPNVS
+1120 SDG
-1131 ILLNAYYSPAVT
+1131 
-1143 RIEVTADMYTDGG
+1143 EVTIKKGQINLGNNFIANSDGEVTIKKG
-1156 DTAVFEDKELGT
+1156 DITLG
-1168 DSYTITFD
+1168 SY
-1176 KTTKKYTI
+1176 
-1184 TANFEKLY
+1184 
-1192 KQSGQ
+1192 
-1197 SDIPSSVD
+1197 
-1205 CYLYVSYV
+1205 
-1213 PNEYYNFSVDNN
+1213 FSVDNN
-1225 GYMEIYSGS
+1225 G
-1234 INIGIDANTGKSAF
+1234 N
-1248 KVDDQGNVT
+1248 
-1257 ASNLEITGGEITL
+1257 
-1270 GSNFSVDNNGI
+1270 
-1281 IKAYSGHI
+1281 IKAYSGYI
-1289 GALDVSKEYLFFRD
+1289 GALNVSKEYLFFRD
-1303 STNRNLFRLETT
+1303 SKDRNLFRLETT
-1315 DPNVWMDPRERA
+1315 DPTVWVDPRTRA
-1327 TQLTVSSIYSDYYKM
+1327 TQLTVSSISSSYYKM
-1342 GKQTVYSEQYWID
+1342 GMQQLDSSEQFWID
-1355 VSGSGSLYSNTQPG
+1355 ISSSDSLYPNSQPG
-1369 LKIRWSSY
+1369 LKIRWSTY
-1377 NNYGTYMYIST
+1377 KDHGTHMYIST
-1388 KALENLP
+1388 RALENLP
-1395 VLFYTGSDENMLVPG
+1395 VLFYFGNSNENMLVPG
-1410 YGNSDGVGHF
+1410 YGSSDGVGHF

-1440 YNGDQNNFTV
+1440 YNGDNYKFTV

-1461 ENNNWFM
+1461 DNNNWFM

>member
-108 LQDAILQIQNRSV
+108 LQDAILQIQNGSV

-485 TVYDALG
+485 TTYDVLG

-710 LDIAGSDPKK
+710 LDIAGSDQKK

-767 TLTNTKETYNYNSTG
+767 TFTNKETYNYNSTG

-794 GDGFKVSTNGNLT
+794 GDGFKVSTKGNLT

-814 IKDDTNN
+814 IKDGTNE
-821 TSFEV
+821 TSFKVDE
-826 NANGSVTANSVT
+826 NGSVTANSVT
-838 ITGGSFKIGTDNRF
+838 ITGGSFKIIGKDNGF
-852 SVDTNGFLSAIN
+852 SVDTNGFLSATN

-903 NKYYYSPKDTYEIY
+903 NKYYYSPKDTYGIY

-950 NNDQF
+950 NGDHFTISPEGEVRANRDQF

-966 NAHIKGEITA
+966 NAHITGEITA
-976 DSGKIGGWEI
+976 NSGKIGGWEI
-986 NRFLANP
+986 NRFLADPN
-993 GDWKAENGLFY
+993 DWTAENGLFY
-1004 GKPGTPPTRPGTAG
+1004 GKPGTAG
-1018 SMVLSPGTLYT
+1018 SMVLAPGTLST

-1059 ATDAN
+1059 ATNAN

-1070 ITGGSIS
+1070 ITGG
-1077 IGSNF
+1077 
-1082 KVDDQGNVTASN
+1082 
-1094 LKITGGEIKFGHR
+1094 EIKLGHR
-1107 VMDDDSSSESVSS
+1107 VMDDDSSSKFVPSVSS
-1120 LRSTSDIPNVS
+1120 ESDIPNVS
-1131 ILLNAYYSPAVT
+1131 VLLNTYYSPAVT
-1143 RIEVTADMYTDGG
+1143 RIKVTADMYTDDG
-1156 DTAVFEDKELGT
+1156 DTEIFANKELGT
-1168 DSYTITFD
+1168 DSYTISFD

-1184 TANFEKLY
+1184 TADFKELY

-1205 CYLYVSYV
+1205 CFLHVTYI

-1225 GYMEIYSGS
+1225 GYMKIYSGS
-1234 INIGIDANTGKSAF
+1234 INIGMDANTGKSAF

-1257 ASNLEITGGEITL
+1257 ASNLEITGGSISI
-1270 GSNFSVDNNGI
+1270 GSNFKVDSSGNLTAVNGNLSGTINSNNGHIGGLTITSDSLSYSNILSISSKDLNKDGDYVKSYAFFKGITLYDATILEESRYDASAVEYNSTRLRFISSAGTEPHAEVISQTENPSAVKHTDYSFRMNMRDLINVPSMSSDTDISTGQSNGSGAFQQLVFFKFTAYSDTHTYSTYSGDITNVGCLLVFDVSNGWNRGNTYSLSNGI
-1281 IKAYSGHI
+1281 I
-1289 GALDVSKEYLFFRD
+1289 
-1303 STNRNLFRLETT
+1303 
-1315 DPNVWMDPRERA
+1315 
-1327 TQLTVSSIYSDYYKM
+1327 TVSGLTRYS
-1342 GKQTVYSEQYWID
+1342 
-1355 VSGSGSLYSNTQPG
+1355 
-1369 LKIRWSSY
+1369 
-1377 NNYGTYMYIST
+1377 TYI
-1388 KALENLP
+1388 
-1395 VLFYTGSDENMLVPG
+1395 
-1410 YGNSDGVGHF
+1410 
-1420 QIMILNYTAS
+1420 ILA
-1430 SGEFSWNLGI
+1430 I
-1440 YNGDQNNFTV
+1440 V
-1450 SRILTAFCYDK
+1450 K
-1461 ENNNWFM
+1461 
-1468 VCPIINNTTIKL
+1468 
-1480 NSMTTGRTY
+1480 
-1489 TVWALA
+1489 
-1495 WVKAKYQYQ
+1495 VKARH